1 MKYSYKPL
9 FKTLETLG
17 LSKGDLAKGAKL
29 STATLAK
36 FGNDEP
42 VSLEVIGRV
51 CRFLGVTP
59 EKVVLF
65 LEDEKISPFYEALK
79 DEMECGRKGG
89 IYHEFQ
95 IVMTYNSNHIEGST
109 LSEDDTRYI
118 FETNTLLP
126 DGSKSIP
133 VNDVTETI
141 NHFECIRYVISHAFE
156 PLSEGFIKRL
166 HFLLKNNTLDSRKP
180 GFNVGEYKGMPNMVG
195 GKRTVPPSH
204 VKTEMSK
211 LLQSY
216 FVKETM
222 TFEDVVDF
230 HYKFESIHPFQDGNG
245 RVGRLILMKECLRL
259 GYLPVIIDEEIKAF
273 YYRGLLEFEDAPG
286 YLIDTCKAGQDKV
299 RKLCRYFEIPC
310 PDEND

>member
-1 MKYSYKPL
+1 MKCSYKPL
-9 FKTLETLG
+9 FETLKTLG
-17 LSKGDLAKGAKL
+17 LSKGDLASGAKL
-29 STATLAK
+29 SSATMAK
-36 FGNDEP
+36 FGNDEA
-42 VSLEVIGRV
+42 VSLEVIGRI
-51 CRFLGVTP
+51 CRFLNVTP
-59 EKVVLF
+59 EKVVSF
-65 LEDEKISPFYEALK
+65 LEEEKILPFYEALK
-79 DEMECGRKGG
+79 NEMESGRKGG

-95 IVMTYNSNHIEGST
+95 IVMTYNSNHIEGSK

-118 FETNTLLP
+118 FETDTLLP
-126 DGSKSIP
+126 DGSKSIS

-141 NHFECIRYVISHAFE
+141 NHFECIRFVIAHAFE
-156 PLSEGFIKRL
+156 PLSEGFIKHL
-166 HFLLKNNTLDSRKP
+166 HFLLKNNTLDSRKR

-195 GKRTVPPSH
+195 GKATVPPSR

-216 FVKETM
+216 FAKETM

-245 RVGRLILMKECLRL
+245 RVGRLVMMKECLRL

-273 YYRGLLEFEDAPG
+273 YYRGLREYEDAPG

-299 RKLCRYFEIPC
+299 RKLCHYFEIPC
-310 PDEND
+310 PEENE